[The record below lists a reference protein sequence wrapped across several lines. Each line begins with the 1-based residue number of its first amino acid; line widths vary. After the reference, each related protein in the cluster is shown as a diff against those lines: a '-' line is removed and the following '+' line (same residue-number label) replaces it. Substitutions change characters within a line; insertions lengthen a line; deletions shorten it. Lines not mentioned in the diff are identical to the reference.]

1 MAGTSPP
8 RRQAPFILGL
18 ILILAVLPLGYFLFL
33 YQPPLPPAP
42 PPALAP
48 PPIEAKVPDEPV
60 QQMALSEVT
69 GAVEVRRNGGAWE
82 VAKPGVPLHS
92 SDAVRTKDGSY
103 AVLIIG
109 GEAVEVQMDPG
120 TEVSVQQLTS
130 SLSRIKLES
139 GMATA
144 IVRPGKRHTLEVK
157 AAGSDAVAKTSEGTF
172 TMSNNG
178 AGTVAVG
185 TREGEVSFLGNGK
198 VVIVR
203 AGQQS
208 VIRPGGAGPSEPT
221 QIPSSLLRKVQWP
234 SGRQKK
240 REITVQG
247 EAEPGSRLELAG
259 ESFSPTQDGKFTRTV
274 ALKEGENEVKLKVS
288 SVGGN
293 REEASQ
299 KFLVDTQPPK
309 LKVKMPWDNA
319 GGQGTPAPGQ
329 E

>member
-33 YQPPLPPAP
+33 YQPLPPAP
-42 PPALAP
+42 PPALASP
-48 PPIEAKVPDEPV
+48 LVEAKVSAEPV
-60 QQMALSEVT
+60 QQMALSEVS

-82 VAKPGVPLHS
+82 VAKPGVPLHP

-103 AVLIIG
+103 AVLIG
-109 GEAVEVQMDPG
+109 GEAVEVRMDPG
-120 TEVSVQQLTS
+120 TEVSVQELTS
-130 SLSRIKLES
+130 SLSRIMLES

-144 IVRPGKRHTLEVK
+144 IVRPGKRHTFEVK

-208 VIRPGGAGPSEPT
+208 IVRPGGAGPSEPT
-221 QIPSSLLRKVQWP
+221 QIPSSLLLKVKWP

-247 EAEPGSRLELAG
+247 EAEAGSRLELAG
-259 ESFSPTQDGKFTRTV
+259 ESFSPTEDGKFTRTV
-274 ALKEGENEVKLKVS
+274 ALKEGENEVKLKGS

-293 REEASQ
+293 RQEASQ

-309 LKVKMPWDNA
+309 LKVKMPWENT